1 MKAMFCT
8 YCKSLTI
15 PGQERCRICG
25 KILDDAAESNQSSLM
40 GFESARPVPKLIIK
54 ENAEAPYMP
63 YEFREGQLEIITDI
77 RDALDQKRHIVMESG
92 TGTGKTI
99 VSLAAGLEHAK
110 KTGKKIIY
118 LTRTISQSDQVM
130 KELKAISNIK
140 QVSGMTITGRNK
152 SCPLFN
158 NNEEYDH
165 VLPNVLSMLCDDKK
179 VKSLRN
185 SSGGC
190 RYFDKTKGAIDQIED
205 YCRKS
210 FPKSEELDKYCEDLG
225 ACPYEAKKILM
236 KNFDVIVAP
245 YIHILS
251 EDIRTNFL
259 TNLGGEDVPILLI
272 VDEAHNLIDAAR
284 EQESFI
290 IPMQMIDSAI
300 DECSALIKPELYD
313 GVIIDDFIKHLKL
326 VVRQMAIKN
335 IPLGK
340 SEYKL
345 PTGSIEGPMMT
356 KFDMNRSELNT
367 AINKM
372 IDLGEN
378 RMDALIDNNE
388 QGISNIYVLGIALKN
403 WMMSED
409 DRYVRSIKTK
419 DDGEYL
425 SAACIDP
432 SDIVKFMQGLSG
444 AVHMS
449 GTLQPLE
456 QYYKVMGL
464 PKNTLART
472 YPSPFPKE
480 NRSVIYVDDVTT
492 KYDVMNADP
501 SMSSRIEKK
510 IAKLCNSVEKNTL
523 VFFPSYKMMKGM
535 RPFLER
541 DIGRDLYWE
550 EGGQTKKTMRSLEIF
565 RKSPDGVFFC
575 VMGGSVAEGMDFPGD
590 ELCFAIIVGI
600 QFPPPSLELKAM
612 VDMFDSR
619 YGQGMGW
626 KYMNEVPAMRKIR
639 QAIGRLIR
647 TETDRGM
654 AVILDSRVSRYQRQ
668 LEATLSDDPV
678 RDVVQFFVD
687 ERKS

>member
-8 YCKSLTI
+8 YCKSLTV

-40 GFESARPVPKLIIK
+40 GFESARPVTKLVIK
-54 ENAEAPYMP
+54 ENPEAPYMP
-63 YEFREGQLEIITDI
+63 YEFREGQLEIINDI
-77 RDALDQKRHIVMESG
+77 RAALDQKRHIVMESG

-140 QVSGMTITGRNK
+140 QVSGITITGRNK

-290 IPMQMIDSAI
+290 IS
-300 DECSALIKPELYD
+300 
-313 GVIIDDFIKHLKL
+313 
-326 VVRQMAIKN
+326 
-335 IPLGK
+335 
-340 SEYKL
+340 
-345 PTGSIEGPMMT
+345 
-356 KFDMNRSELNT
+356 
-367 AINKM
+367 
-372 IDLGEN
+372 
-378 RMDALIDNNE
+378 
-388 QGISNIYVLGIALKN
+388 
-403 WMMSED
+403 
-409 DRYVRSIKTK
+409 
-419 DDGEYL
+419 
-425 SAACIDP
+425 
-432 SDIVKFMQGLSG
+432 
-444 AVHMS
+444 
-449 GTLQPLE
+449 
-456 QYYKVMGL
+456 
-464 PKNTLART
+464 
-472 YPSPFPKE
+472 
-480 NRSVIYVDDVTT
+480 
-492 KYDVMNADP
+492 
-501 SMSSRIEKK
+501 
-510 IAKLCNSVEKNTL
+510 
-523 VFFPSYKMMKGM
+523 
-535 RPFLER
+535 
-541 DIGRDLYWE
+541 
-550 EGGQTKKTMRSLEIF
+550 
-565 RKSPDGVFFC
+565 
-575 VMGGSVAEGMDFPGD
+575 
-590 ELCFAIIVGI
+590 
-600 QFPPPSLELKAM
+600 
-612 VDMFDSR
+612 
-619 YGQGMGW
+619 
-626 KYMNEVPAMRKIR
+626 
-639 QAIGRLIR
+639 
-647 TETDRGM
+647 
-654 AVILDSRVSRYQRQ
+654 
-668 LEATLSDDPV
+668 
-678 RDVVQFFVD
+678 
-687 ERKS
+687 